1 MCIHF
6 SVPNHS
12 SFCNHPPTGVRARA
26 RPKPKS
32 DDSVN
37 LYEEVARAARVV
49 YAALGPG
56 LSEVVYQNALCLELT
71 PPVERERVLPV
82 FFKGSYV
89 GTVRPDIVLDGRVVL
104 ELKAV
109 ARLNES
115 HQAQTCAYL
124 RWMPPALEYDDESGR
139 IFGMVINFG
148 PNAVEMIEV
157 APPWEPRAAARE
169 S

>member
-1 MCIHF
+1 M
-6 SVPNHS
+6 
-12 SFCNHPPTGVRARA
+12 
-26 RPKPKS
+26 S

-89 GTVRPDIVLDGRVVL
+89 GTVRPDIVLDGRVVI

-124 RWMPPALEYDDESGR
+124 RWMPPALGVDGESGR
-139 IFGMVINFG
+139 VFGMVINFG

-157 APPWEPRAAARE
+157 APPWEPRAAARALE
-169 S
+169 

>member
-1 MCIHF
+1 M
-6 SVPNHS
+6 
-12 SFCNHPPTGVRARA
+12 
-26 RPKPKS
+26 S
-32 DDSVN
+32 DNSAN

-89 GTVRPDIVLDGRVVL
+89 GTVRPDIVLDGRVVI

-124 RWMPPALEYDDESGR
+124 RWIPPALKYADEPER
-139 IFGMVINFG
+139 IFGIVVNFG

-157 APPWEPRAAARE
+157 APPWEPRAAALE

>member
-1 MCIHF
+1 M
-6 SVPNHS
+6 
-12 SFCNHPPTGVRARA
+12 
-26 RPKPKS
+26 S
-32 DDSVN
+32 DNSVN

-89 GTVRPDIVLDGRVVL
+89 GTVRPDIVLDGRVVI

-124 RWMPPALEYDDESGR
+124 RWIPPALEYADEPER
-139 IFGMVINFG
+139 IFGIVVNFG

-157 APPWEPRAAARE
+157 APPWEPRAAALE

>member
-1 MCIHF
+1 MSDG
-6 SVPNHS
+6 SV
-12 SFCNHPPTGVRARA
+12 
-26 RPKPKS
+26 
-32 DDSVN
+32 D
-37 LYEEVARAARVV
+37 LYAEVSRAARVV
-49 YAALGPG
+49 YTALGPG

-89 GTVRPDIVLDGRVVL
+89 GIVRPDIVLDGRVVL

-115 HQAQTCAYL
+115 HQAQTKAYL
-124 RWMPPALEYDDESGR
+124 RWMPAPLEVDDELGR
-139 IFGMVINFG
+139 VFGIVINFG
-148 PNAVEMIEV
+148 PNDLEMIEV
-157 APPWEPRAAARE
+157 APPWEPLAPARE